1 MCTSPMR
8 FCRMSWILALVVA
21 VPATALAA
29 SCTTQAALLPEDRN
43 ALIAIGMHITT
54 AVAQQDY
61 AALQAQL
68 LPSITSQWEGIR
80 NEVEQGAPLLKG
92 GQPQLENIYLLD
104 ASNQTTTADTEF
116 FCSNQSG
123 TLTVTIN
130 LPALP
135 PGRYALLL
143 AGVPGATLGG
153 QIGAIVVWDPT
164 GATPAWKLGGL
175 SVRQGIIGGH
185 DGVWYWTHGRTLAA
199 SGASWSAFYS
209 YELAHYLLLPVNY
222 LSSPNLEKLLR
233 EQSEI
238 HNQPGPFPLM
248 LQDGTRTWKIEGIR
262 VDTVLRD
269 ADLNITYESLGI
281 TDAGAMRTEAI
292 AVLSAVLRAHPE
304 LKENFHGL
312 WASAEHDGKITPVIE
327 LPMAQIPQ

>member
-1 MCTSPMR
+1 MR
-8 FCRMSWILALVVA
+8 PSLMHLFRMTRVLALVAA

-29 SCTTQAALLPEDRN
+29 TCTTQAALQPNDRN
-43 ALIAIGMHITT
+43 ALIAVGVRITT

-61 AALQAQL
+61 TALQAQL
-68 LPSITSQWEGIR
+68 LPAISSQWEGMR

-92 GQPQLENIYLLD
+92 GQPQLESVYLLD
-104 ASNQTTTADTEF
+104 ASGQTATADTQF

-123 TLTVTIN
+123 TLTVTIS
-130 LPALP
+130 LPSLP
-135 PGRYALLL
+135 PGKYALLL
-143 AGVPGATLGG
+143 ANTPGATLGG
-153 QIGAIVVWDPT
+153 QIGAIAVWDPT
-164 GATPAWKLGGL
+164 GATPAWRLGGL

-185 DGVWYWTHGRTLAA
+185 DGVWFWSHARALAA
-199 SGASWSAFYS
+199 TGAPWSAFYS

-222 LSSPNLEKLLR
+222 LSSPNMEKLLR

-238 HNQPGPFPLM
+238 RSQPGPFPLM

-262 VDTVLRD
+262 VDTALRE
-269 ADLNITYESLGI
+269 ADLNVTYESLGI
-281 TDAGAMRTEAI
+281 SDPAAARTEAI

-304 LKENFHGL
+304 LREGFHGL
-312 WASAEHDGKITPVIE
+312 WASAEHNGKITPVIE